1 MRMKTSLSS
10 HLKNKHHSCMPL
22 CIRSRTHLHV
32 ILLYMI
38 SRLNRVDIIDRD
50 ARVDVIKILDEWRV
64 SNPNSPTPMEQKVIN
79 VVENA
84 SKIS

>member
-1 MRMKTSLSS
+1 
-10 HLKNKHHSCMPL
+10 MPL

-50 ARVDVIKILDEWRV
+50 ARVDVIIILDEWRV
-64 SNPNSPTPMEQKVIN
+64 LNPNSPTSMEQKVIN